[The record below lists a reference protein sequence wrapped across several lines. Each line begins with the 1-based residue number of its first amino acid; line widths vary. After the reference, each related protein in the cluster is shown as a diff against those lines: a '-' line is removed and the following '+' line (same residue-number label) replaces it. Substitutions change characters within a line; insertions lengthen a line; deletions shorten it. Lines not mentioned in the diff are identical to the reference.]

1 MEQPCRVCKSH
12 RSSKLFKIER
22 DSFRVCDDCTHV
34 FLDITY
40 NDDSI
45 KKLYENYGSERART
59 YFKGID
65 SKTRVHIDGF
75 LKRCRDYCRTGSTT
89 LRLMDVGC
97 GTGDLLQ
104 GAKQLGFAVEG
115 IEICEPLARATADQV
130 GCPVHKEMLS
140 KMFYDREHFDVI
152 TLYDVIEHLHE
163 PLRDLKVVY
172 EILKPGGILFILCP
186 NEGALIRRLSRL
198 LFALSFSRCVTPLR
212 LLYYQDHLSY
222 FTRKSMLTL
231 MKQLKL
237 EVVCLETRNQ
247 ELSRLDLSPFQ
258 KSLLR
263 VLFGLSGCLKDTGGK
278 FVVYARKPFPE
289 GPGLGLHF

>member
-1 MEQPCRVCKSH
+1 MEQPCRVCKSQ
-12 RSSKLFKIER
+12 RTRKLFKIER
-22 DSFRVCDDCTHV
+22 DSFRVCGDCTHV

-40 NDDSI
+40 DDDSI
-45 KKLYENYGSERART
+45 KKLYKNYGNERART
-59 YFKGID
+59 YFQGID
-65 SKTRVHIDGF
+65 AKTRDHINEF
-75 LKRCRDYCRTGSTT
+75 LKRSQNYCRTGSTT
-89 LRLMDVGC
+89 LRLIDVGC
-97 GTGDLLQ
+97 GTGDLLK
-104 GAKQLGFAVEG
+104 GAKQLGFSVEG
-115 IEICEPLARATADQV
+115 IEICEPLARVTVNQV
-130 GCPVHKEMLS
+130 GCPVHQEILS
-140 KMFYDREHFDVI
+140 RLSYHREHFDVV

-198 LFALSFSRCVTPLR
+198 VFALSFSRCVTPLR

-231 MKQLKL
+231 MKQLKF

-247 ELSRLDLSPFQ
+247 ELSRLDLSPLQ

-263 VLFGLSGCLKDTGGK
+263 VLFGVSGCLQDGGGK
-278 FVVYARKPFPE
+278 FVLYARKPF
-289 GPGLGLHF
+289 